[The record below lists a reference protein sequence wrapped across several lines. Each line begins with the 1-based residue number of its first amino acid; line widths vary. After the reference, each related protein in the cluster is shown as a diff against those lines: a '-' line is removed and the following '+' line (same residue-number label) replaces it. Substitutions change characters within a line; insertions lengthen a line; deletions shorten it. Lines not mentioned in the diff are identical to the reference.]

1 MPPTESRRRALTPL
15 SLCLLALLGACGHLP
30 RGSREHECM
39 TRVMYFESNRS
50 SADGMLAVGT
60 VVMNR
65 VESGKYP
72 KTVCG
77 VVGQKNQFAK
87 GVLSKPMKEGKSK
100 ALAEKVAS
108 DVLRGKRHRGVG
120 DAMFFHT
127 AGYSFPYKNMHYKV
141 VAGGNA
147 FYEKR
152 NPTFGRPNR
161 TQSEVLMAAR
171 ERPPS
176 RYDPKVEIASRPVEA
191 PPVEAASGAAPA
203 LAAAAVEI
211 ARRPAEAPMM
221 AASAMPPAALAVA
234 PVILAPTSIEDLIAM
249 NGG

>member
-1 MPPTESRRRALTPL
+1 MPPKHASTRALAPL
-15 SLCLLALLGACGHLP
+15 GLLALLLGACAQIP
-30 RGSREHECM
+30 VGSREHECM

-50 SADGMLAVGT
+50 SAEGMLAVGT

-72 KTVCG
+72 KSVCG

-87 GVLSKPMKEGKSK
+87 GVLTKPMKEGKPK
-100 ALAEKVAS
+100 ALAEKVAW

-141 VAGGNA
+141 VAGGNS

-152 NPTFGRPNR
+152 TPSVGRPNR
-161 TQSEVLMAAR
+161 TQGEVMMAAR
-171 ERPPS
+171 ERGPT
-176 RYDPKVEIASRPVEA
+176 RYELEVAAA
-191 PPVEAASGAAPA
+191 PPRPA
-203 LAAAAVEI
+203 VPQAREVAAVKV
-211 ARRPAEAPMM
+211 ADVTQPAHLPAP
-221 AASAMPPAALAVA
+221 SPPPPVLAVA
-234 PVILAPTSIEDLIAM
+234 PVVIAPSSIEDLIAM